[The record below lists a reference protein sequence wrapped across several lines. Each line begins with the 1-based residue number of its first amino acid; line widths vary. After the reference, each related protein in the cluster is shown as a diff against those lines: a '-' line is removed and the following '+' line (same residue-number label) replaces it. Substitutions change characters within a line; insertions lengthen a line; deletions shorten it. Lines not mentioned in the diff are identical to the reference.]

1 MASTKLSRTFT
12 SGNTDKWTFSTWI
25 KKAELGSGSTDA
37 NFIFCGYAD
46 ASNYTSL
53 HFDTDD
59 TLHFYNRASGGAAGQ
74 QVTSAL
80 FRDPAAWYHLVCV
93 WDSGNASSTDRMKL
107 YVNGEEVTAF
117 AVDNAPTQDLDSSAN
132 VSGNTCY
139 LGTQSGSNMYFNG
152 VLTHSHFCDG
162 QAYAASDFGET
173 DSTSG
178 IWVAKTSPS
187 VTYGTNG
194 FFLKY
199 ASGASG
205 TDSSGEGNNMT
216 VSGTLTNLKDTPD
229 NNFCTMNPLEKN
241 TSNTQ
246 TFSNGNTTA
255 VITAGYGPIGSTMS
269 VSKGKWY
276 AECHIDSTASS
287 GDLNIMLGINGSYNM
302 PNNNTLGYS
311 ASAYGFYLYNGYML
325 NNNTGNS
332 NTGGTQYWTSP
343 GGGIVDDNKYWA
355 LALDC
360 DNNKLYVRLD
370 GTWLESADPSAGTGG
385 YSITAPASTD
395 WGCYR
400 FANGIYFGNTNT
412 FKWNFGNGFFGTT
425 SAGATNADSDGYGV
439 FKYSVPTGFKALC
452 TAQLATYG

>member
-1 MASTKLSRTFT
+1 MATTYLESDFTGTGASGPAIATYSFWVKLELSDDRATLV
-12 SGNTDKWTFSTWI
+12 SGKDNGDYLKVRF
-25 KKAELGSGSTDA
+25 ADDGSGHYLGLYGTSMDMKST
-37 NFIFCGYAD
+37 
-46 ASNYTSL
+46 
-53 HFDTDD
+53 
-59 TLHFYNRASGGAAGQ
+59 R
-74 QVTSAL
+74 V
-80 FRDPAAWYHLVCV
+80 FRDPGAWYHVV
-93 WDSGNASSTDRMKL
+93 M
-107 YVNGEEVTAF
+107 AF
-117 AVDNAPTQDLDSSAN
+117 DT
-132 VSGNTCY
+132 
-139 LGTQSGSNMYFNG
+139 
-152 VLTHSHFCDG
+152 G
-162 QAYAASDFGET
+162 QAAASDRIKVWINNEQITDWASDTRFGQNSDLYLTKADNVQIGAYDNTEHFDGVMAHVHCCDGT
-173 DSTSG
+173 AYTPTDFAESDSTSG
-178 IWVAKTSPS
+178 IWVPKTSPS
-187 VTYGTNG
+187 VTYGSKG
-194 FFLKY
+194 YFLKF
-199 ASGASG
+199 ASGAHG
-205 TDSSGEGNNMT
+205 TDSSGNGNDFTVNGTMT
-216 VSGTLTNLKDTPD
+216 NTKDTP
-229 NNFCTMNPLEKN
+229 NNNWCTMNPLEKN
-241 TSNTQ
+241 TNNTQ

-255 VITAGYGPIGSTMS
+255 VITAGYGPVGSTMS

-325 NNNTGNS
+325 NNNTSNS

-395 WGCYR
+395 WGYYR

>member
-59 TLHFYNRASGGAAGQ
+59 TLHFYNRSGGGAAGQ

-80 FRDPAAWYHLVCV
+80 FRDPTAWLNLVCV

-117 AVDNAPTQDLDSSAN
+117 AVDNAPNQDLDSSAN

-152 VLTHSHFCDG
+152 ALAHSHFCDG
-162 QAYAASDFGET
+162 QAYAVSDFGET

-205 TDSSGEGNNMT
+205 TDSSGEGNNFT
-216 VSGTLTNLKDTPD
+216 VSGTLTNLKDNPD
-229 NNFCTMNPLEKN
+229 NNFCTWNPLNKDHGE
-241 TSNTQ
+241 TY
-246 TFSNGNTTA
+246 TFENVNTTCKIPSA
-255 VITAGYGPIGSTMS
+255 SGWSGSSGTLFAGA
-269 VSKGKWY
+269 GKWY
-276 AECHIDSTASS
+276 VE
-287 GDLNIMLGINGSYNM
+287 GYINYTPGA
-302 PNNNTLGYS
+302 NNTTFGFAS
-311 ASAYGFYLYNGYML
+311 DKAIAMKSAYGQIGYMDKGAMADYAPTFGVYD
-325 NNNTGNS
+325 TGTLLYSTTSAINQQTGSWTTEWAAGDYLMFAIDIDNGKFYYGVNGSWTGASS
-332 NTGGTQYWTSP
+332 NPT
-343 GGGIVDDNKYWA
+343 
-355 LALDC
+355 
-360 DNNKLYVRLD
+360 
-370 GTWLESADPSAGTGG
+370 AGTGG
-385 YSITAPASTD
+385 YSFTPGGFLYTPMTTV
-395 WGCYR
+395 YQETL
-400 FANGIYFGNTNT
+400 NV
-412 FKWNFGNGFFGTT
+412 NFGAGYFGTT
-425 SAGATNADSDGYGV
+425 VAGTNTDGAGLGA
-439 FKYSVPTGFKALC
+439 FKYTPPTNYYALC
-452 TAQLATYG
+452 TKNLKTYG

>member
-1 MASTKLSRTFT
+1 MATTYLSDTQAT
-12 SGNTDKWTFSTWI
+12 PTNNKKWTWSSWCKFSGTGEQYI
-25 KKAELGSGSTDA
+25 MSAYTDA
-37 NFIFCGYAD
+37 NNNTSIRFLD
-46 ASNYTSL
+46 ATNRLDFQNYVSSSDAGRLKT
-53 HFDTDD
+53 
-59 TLHFYNRASGGAAGQ
+59 NRY
-74 QVTSAL
+74 L
-80 FRDPAAWYHLVCV
+80 RDPAAWYHIVCIF
-93 WDSGNASSTDRMKL
+93 DSDNSTSGDRQQIWINGVRETSFATETYPGSGAASILNASGIVAEVGRRSDSANMF
-107 YVNGEEVTAF
+107 NGELAHT
-117 AVDNAPTQDLDSSAN
+117 
-132 VSGNTCY
+132 
-139 LGTQSGSNMYFNG
+139 
-152 VLTHSHFCDG
+152 HFCDG
-162 QAYAASDFGET
+162 QAYPASTFGET

-187 VTYGTNG
+187 VTYGNNG

-199 ASGASG
+199 SSGASG
-205 TDSSGEGNNMT
+205 TDSSGNSNDFA
-216 VSGTLTNLKDTPD
+216 VSGTMTNLKDSPD

-241 TSNTQ
+241 TNNTQ
-246 TFSNGNTTA
+246 AFSNGNNTA
-255 VITAGYGPIGSTMS
+255 VITAGYAPVGSTMS

-276 AECHIDSTASS
+276 VECHIDSTASS
-287 GDLNIMLGINGSYNM
+287 GDLNIMLGINGSYNDHG
-302 PNNNTLGYS
+302 NNTLGYS
-311 ASAYGFYLYNGYML
+311 ASAYGYYLYNGYML

-332 NTGGTQYWTSP
+332 NTGGTQYVTSP

-370 GTWLESADPSAGTGG
+370 GTWLQSANPSSGTGG

-400 FANGIYFGNTNT
+400 FANGVYFGNTNT

-452 TAQLATYG
+452 TTQLATYG